1 MTEHDDWVN
10 HREPP
15 AKMKTCQCSNPQTWH
30 DGKWKRCESDWLIVL
45 DAPLPSP
52 VPHSKMEND
61 GIWAKHSEKMGMDS
75 ERIGR
80 DLGLSVGMVKLLLGG

>member
-15 AKMKTCQCSNPQTWH
+15 AKMQTCQCKAPQTWH

-45 DAPLPSP
+45 DTPLL
-52 VPHSKMEND
+52 VPHSKIAND
-61 GIWAKHSEKMGMDS
+61 GAWARYSQQRGMSD

-80 DLGLSVGMVKLLLGG
+80 DLGLSIGMVKLLLGG